1 MNVFVRLCSRDP
13 HQLFQRLESQ
23 VREFVIEKKVNLRK
37 KINAGYST
45 PPQAREIM
53 SMLLEEYTNLSDVAR
68 IVSENLSTL
77 VSCLCDQFGSC
88 PLFVST
94 HLVFLGI
101 CCMKRYSF

>member
-1 MNVFVRLCSRDP
+1 MYVAMMTLMTTLRMCYFVIITYRLCSRDP

-37 KINAGYST
+37 KINTGYST

-53 SMLLEEYTNLSDVAR
+53 SMLLEEYNNLSNVAR

-77 VSCLCDQFGSC
+77 VSS
-88 PLFVST
+88 
-94 HLVFLGI
+94 
-101 CCMKRYSF
+101 